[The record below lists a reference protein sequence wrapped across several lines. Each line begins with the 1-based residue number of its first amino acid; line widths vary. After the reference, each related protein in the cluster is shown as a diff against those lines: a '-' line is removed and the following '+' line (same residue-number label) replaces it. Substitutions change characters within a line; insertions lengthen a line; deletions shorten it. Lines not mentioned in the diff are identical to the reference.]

1 MEIKEGS
8 VFGLGGEFYEFKK
21 VEGNLIIL
29 RNLRTDTCVTY
40 GLQAFERIIEKA
52 GYRLAK

>member
-8 VFGLGGEFYEFKK
+8 VFGLGEEFYEFKK

-29 RNLRTDTCVTY
+29 RNLRTDTFVTY